1 MVESALNRRKTARGT
16 VVLSEEDLWR
26 TVSRKERLS
35 PTSAIGI
42 PSCGSSTS
50 LPLPRVSSN
59 SAFSFKVGFAEWDH
73 G

>member
-16 VVLSEEDLWR
+16 VVLSEEDMWR
-26 TVSRKERLS
+26 TVSKKERLS

-50 LPLPRVSSN
+50 LPFPRVSSN
-59 SAFSFKVGFAEWDH
+59 SFFSFKVGFVEWDH

>member
-16 VVLSEEDLWR
+16 VVLLEEDMWR
-26 TVSRKERLS
+26 TVSKKERLS
-35 PTSAIGI
+35 PNPAIGI
-42 PSCGSSTS
+42 PSCGFSTS

-59 SAFSFKVGFAEWDH
+59 SSFSFKVGFVEWDH